1 MKCKDKVAL
10 VTGAASGIGGRAA
23 VRLAMEGA
31 KLFLMDVNEAG
42 LEKTAEE
49 IRLFG
54 GQAIACPCDVSN
66 EAAVKAAVAQAV
78 EAFGRIDIL
87 VNVAGV
93 QITKL
98 LVDTTKADYD
108 RMVDVNL
115 GGTFLMM
122 HEVLPLM
129 KAQRSGAIVNCA
141 SELAFVGYHEL
152 AVYTATKGAMV
163 SLSRSAALE
172 AIPFGVRVNC
182 VCPGATDTPIFW
194 EGETD
199 PAKRQKMLDQVK
211 VEKPIGRLITTDE
224 VANGILFL
232 ASDEASGVVGAPWS
246 STAGSPPNSA
256 LPASFQKNRQ
266 QNRRKS
272 HVQ

>member
-54 GQAIACPCDVSN
+54 EQAIACPCDVSS
-66 EAAVKAAVAQAV
+66 EIAVKAAVAQAV

-108 RMVDVNL
+108 RMVDINL
-115 GGTFLMM
+115 GGTFLTM

-232 ASDEASGVVGAPWS
+232 ASDEASGVVGATLVIDGGF
-246 STAGSPPNSA
+246 TA
-256 LPASFQKNRQ
+256 Q
-266 QNRRKS
+266 
-272 HVQ
+272 

>member
-1 MKCKDKVAL
+1 MKCKDKAAI
-10 VTGAASGIGGRAA
+10 VTGAASGIGARAA

-31 KLFLMDVNEAG
+31 RVFLVDVNAEG
-42 LEKTAEE
+42 LRETAEE
-49 IRLFG
+49 IRSFG
-54 GQAIACPCDVSN
+54 GEAIAWPCDVSD
-66 EAAVKAAVAQAV
+66 EAAVKAAAAQALA
-78 EAFGRIDIL
+78 AFSRIDIL

-98 LVDTTKADYD
+98 LADTTKADYD
-108 RMVDVNL
+108 KMMNVNL

-122 HEVLPLM
+122 REVLPQM

-141 SELAFVGYHEL
+141 SELAFVGYEEL

-172 AIPFGVRVNC
+172 AIPYGVRVNC

-199 PAKRQKMLDQVK
+199 PEKRQKLLEQVK

-232 ASDEASGVVGAPWS
+232 ASEEASGVVGACLVIDGGF
-246 STAGSPPNSA
+246 TA
-256 LPASFQKNRQ
+256 Q
-266 QNRRKS
+266 
-272 HVQ
+272 

>member
-1 MKCKDKVAL
+1 MKLKDKVAV

-23 VRLAMEGA
+23 VRLAGEGA
-31 KLFLMDVNEAG
+31 KLFLMDVNKDGLADTCAQIEA
-42 LEKTAEE
+42 L
-49 IRLFG
+49 G
-54 GQAIACPCDVSN
+54 GQAISCVCDVSQ
-66 EAAVKAAVAQAV
+66 EQAVRAAVADALAV
-78 EAFGRIDIL
+78 YDRIDIL

-98 LVDTTKADYD
+98 LVDTTREDYD
-108 RMVDVNL
+108 KMMNVNL
-115 GGTFLMM
+115 AGTYQTM
-122 HEVLPLM
+122 HEILPLM
-129 KAQRSGAIVNCA
+129 KAQGSGAIVNCA

-172 AIPFGVRVNC
+172 AIPYGVRVNC

-199 PAKRQKMLDQVK
+199 PVQRQKMLDQVK

-232 ASDEASGVVGAPWS
+232 ASDDASGIVGTNLVIDGGF
-246 STAGSPPNSA
+246 TA
-256 LPASFQKNRQ
+256 Q
-266 QNRRKS
+266 
-272 HVQ
+272 

>member
-54 GQAIACPCDVSN
+54 GQAIACPCDVSS
-66 EAAVKAAVAQAV
+66 EIAVKAAVAQAV

-108 RMVDVNL
+108 RMVDINL
-115 GGTFLMM
+115 GGTFLTM

-172 AIPFGVRVNC
+172 AIPFGVQHVLAMFVANI
-182 VCPGATDTPIFW
+182 APILIVANVAGLS
-194 EGETD
+194 ED
-199 PAKRQKMLDQVK
+199 QKMLDQVK

-232 ASDEASGVVGAPWS
+232 ASDEASGVVGATLVIDGGF
-246 STAGSPPNSA
+246 TA
-256 LPASFQKNRQ
+256 Q
-266 QNRRKS
+266 
-272 HVQ
+272 

>member
-1 MKCKDKVAL
+1 MKCKDRVAL

-31 KLFLMDVNEAG
+31 TLFLLDVNEAG
-42 LEKTAEE
+42 LEQTAQQ

-54 GQAIACPCDVSN
+54 GEAIVCPCDVSD
-66 EAAVKAAVAQAV
+66 EASVKAAVQQAV
-78 EAFGRIDIL
+78 QAYGRIDIL

-108 RMVDVNL
+108 RMMDINL
-115 GGTFLMM
+115 GGTFLTM

-163 SLSRSAALE
+163 SLTRSAALE
-172 AIPFGVRVNC
+172 AIPYGVRINC

-199 PAKRQKMLDQVK
+199 PVKRQKLLDQVK
-211 VEKPIGRLITTDE
+211 IEKPIGRLITTDE

-232 ASDEASGVVGAPWS
+232 VSDEASGVVGTS
-246 STAGSPPNSA
+246 LVIDGGFTA
-256 LPASFQKNRQ
+256 Q
-266 QNRRKS
+266 
-272 HVQ
+272 

>member
-49 IRLFG
+49 IRLVG
-54 GQAIACPCDVSN
+54 GQAIACPCDVSS
-66 EAAVKAAVAQAV
+66 EIAVKAAVAQAV

-108 RMVDVNL
+108 RMVDINL
-115 GGTFLMM
+115 GGTFLTM

-232 ASDEASGVVGAPWS
+232 ASDEASGVVGATLVIDGGF
-246 STAGSPPNSA
+246 TA
-256 LPASFQKNRQ
+256 Q
-266 QNRRKS
+266 
-272 HVQ
+272 

>member
-49 IRLFG
+49 IRLLAG
-54 GQAIACPCDVSN
+54 RPSPARATSPMKPRSRPPWPRPWRPSAASISWSTSRACRSQSCWWTPP
-66 EAAVKAAVAQAV
+66 
-78 EAFGRIDIL
+78 RR
-87 VNVAGV
+87 
-93 QITKL
+93 
-98 LVDTTKADYD
+98 DYD

-232 ASDEASGVVGAPWS
+232 ASDEASGVVGATLVIDGGF
-246 STAGSPPNSA
+246 TA
-256 LPASFQKNRQ
+256 Q
-266 QNRRKS
+266 
-272 HVQ
+272 

>member
-1 MKCKDKVAL
+1 MKLLNQNAM
-10 VTGAASGIGGRAA
+10 VTGAASGIGAQAA
-23 VRLAMEGA
+23 VRLAGEGA
-31 KLFLMDVNEAG
+31 RVFLMDVNEEG
-42 LEKTAEE
+42 LAQTAAR
-49 IRLFG
+49 ISAAG
-54 GQAIACPCDVSN
+54 GQAVVWPCDVSD
-66 EAAVKAAVAQAV
+66 EQAVKSAVAGAL

-93 QITKL
+93 QVTKL

-108 RMVDVNL
+108 KMVDINL
-115 GGTFLMM
+115 GGTFLTMR
-122 HEVLPLM
+122 EVLPLM
-129 KAQRSGAIVNCA
+129 KAQHSGAIVNCA

-172 AIPFGVRVNC
+172 AIPYGVRVNC

-199 PAKRQKMLDQVK
+199 PEKRRKMLDQVR

-232 ASDEASGVVGAPWS
+232 ASAEASGVVGATLVIDGGF
-246 STAGSPPNSA
+246 TA
-256 LPASFQKNRQ
+256 Q
-266 QNRRKS
+266 
-272 HVQ
+272 

>member
-54 GQAIACPCDVSN
+54 GQAIACPCDVSS
-66 EAAVKAAVAQAV
+66 EIAVKAAVAQAV

-108 RMVDVNL
+108 RMVDINL
-115 GGTFLMM
+115 GGTFLTM

-232 ASDEASGVVGAPWS
+232 ASDEASGVVSATLVIDGGF
-246 STAGSPPNSA
+246 TA
-256 LPASFQKNRQ
+256 Q
-266 QNRRKS
+266 
-272 HVQ
+272 

>member
-49 IRLFG
+49 IRLLG
-54 GQAIACPCDVSN
+54 GQAIACPCDVSS
-66 EAAVKAAVAQAV
+66 EIAVKAAVAQAV

-115 GGTFLMM
+115 GGTFLTM

-232 ASDEASGVVGAPWS
+232 ASEEASGVVGATLVIDGGF
-246 STAGSPPNSA
+246 TA
-256 LPASFQKNRQ
+256 Q
-266 QNRRKS
+266 
-272 HVQ
+272 

>member
-54 GQAIACPCDVSN
+54 GQAIACPCDVSS
-66 EAAVKAAVAQAV
+66 EIAVKAAVAQAV

-115 GGTFLMM
+115 GGTFLTM

-232 ASDEASGVVGAPWS
+232 ASDEASGGG
-246 STAGSPPNSA
+246 TGAGSEAAHSR
-256 LPASFQKNRQ
+256 QKCQ
-266 QNRRKS
+266 
-272 HVQ
+272 

>member
-54 GQAIACPCDVSN
+54 GQAIACPCDVSS
-66 EAAVKAAVAQAV
+66 EIAVKAAVAQAV

-115 GGTFLMM
+115 GGTFLTM

-182 VCPGATDTPIFW
+182 VCPGATATPIFW

-232 ASDEASGVVGAPWS
+232 ASEEASGVVGATLVIDGGF
-246 STAGSPPNSA
+246 TA
-256 LPASFQKNRQ
+256 Q
-266 QNRRKS
+266 
-272 HVQ
+272 

>member
-1 MKCKDKVAL
+1 
-10 VTGAASGIGGRAA
+10 IGGRAA

-31 KLFLMDVNEAG
+31 KLFLLDVNEAG
-42 LEKTAEE
+42 LEQTAQQ

-54 GQAIACPCDVSN
+54 GEAIVCPCDVSD
-66 EAAVKAAVAQAV
+66 EAAVKAAVQQAV
-78 EAFGRIDIL
+78 QAYERIDIL

-108 RMVDVNL
+108 RMMDINL
-115 GGTFLMM
+115 GGTFLTM

-163 SLSRSAALE
+163 SLTRSAALE
-172 AIPFGVRVNC
+172 AIPYGVRINC

-199 PAKRQKMLDQVK
+199 PVKRQKLLDQVK
-211 VEKPIGRLITTDE
+211 IEKPIGRLITTDE

-232 ASDEASGVVGAPWS
+232 VSDEASGVVGTS
-246 STAGSPPNSA
+246 LVIDGGFTA
-256 LPASFQKNRQ
+256 Q
-266 QNRRKS
+266 
-272 HVQ
+272 

>member
-1 MKCKDKVAL
+1 MKCKDRVAL

-31 KLFLMDVNEAG
+31 KLFLLDVNEAG
-42 LEKTAEE
+42 LEQTAQQ

-54 GQAIACPCDVSN
+54 GEAIVCPCDVSD
-66 EAAVKAAVAQAV
+66 EAAVKAAVQQAV
-78 EAFGRIDIL
+78 QAYGRIDIL

-108 RMVDVNL
+108 RMMDINL
-115 GGTFLMM
+115 GGTFLTM

-163 SLSRSAALE
+163 SLTRSAALE
-172 AIPFGVRVNC
+172 AIPYGVRINC

-199 PAKRQKMLDQVK
+199 PVKRQKLLDQVK
-211 VEKPIGRLITTDE
+211 IEKPIGRLITTDE

-232 ASDEASGVVGAPWS
+232 VSDEASGVVGTS
-246 STAGSPPNSA
+246 LVIDGGFTA
-256 LPASFQKNRQ
+256 Q
-266 QNRRKS
+266 
-272 HVQ
+272 

>member
-54 GQAIACPCDVSN
+54 GQAIACPCDVSS
-66 EAAVKAAVAQAV
+66 EIAVKAAVAQAV

-108 RMVDVNL
+108 RMVDINL
-115 GGTFLMM
+115 GGTFLTM

-211 VEKPIGRLITTDE
+211 VETPIGRLITTDE

-232 ASDEASGVVGAPWS
+232 ASEEASGVVGATLVIDGGF
-246 STAGSPPNSA
+246 TA
-256 LPASFQKNRQ
+256 Q
-266 QNRRKS
+266 
-272 HVQ
+272 